1 MTFSLF
7 LSIFCIIDIIVL
19 LKNKEAYTMGF
30 TKKLKDFIAP
40 MDEDELLEITEEDE
54 EEDDLV
60 NEYEK
65 PQNQRVSKLPQDT
78 KMVLFEP
85 RAYAEV
91 EEIGS
96 HLKEKRAAVVNLHR
110 LQSSAA
116 QRTIDFLSG
125 VIFAVDGS
133 IQKIGPKVILC
144 TPRNIGVAG
153 SISLDDTTDV
163 QQ

>member
-1 MTFSLF
+1 
-7 LSIFCIIDIIVL
+7 
-19 LKNKEAYTMGF
+19 MGF
-30 TKKLKDFIAP
+30 AKKMMNMIAP
-40 MDEDELLEITEEDE
+40 MDEDELLEVTEEEETDE
-54 EEDDLV
+54 LI
-60 NEYEK
+60 NEYEEPK
-65 PQNQRVSKLPQDT
+65 NKKIAKLPQDT

-85 RAYAEV
+85 RAYQEV
-91 EEIGS
+91 EDIAE

-153 SISLDDTTDV
+153 QINLEETDID
-163 QQ
+163 

>member
-1 MTFSLF
+1 
-7 LSIFCIIDIIVL
+7 
-19 LKNKEAYTMGF
+19 MGF
-30 TKKLKDFIAP
+30 TKKIKDFIAP
-40 MDEDELLEITEEDE
+40 MEEDELLEITEE
-54 EEDDLV
+54 EEDEVV

-65 PQNQRVSKLPQDT
+65 PQNQKVSKLPQDT

-85 RAYAEV
+85 RAYQEV
-91 EEIGS
+91 EDIAE

-153 SISLDDTTDV
+153 QINLEETDID
-163 QQ
+163 

>member
-1 MTFSLF
+1 
-7 LSIFCIIDIIVL
+7 
-19 LKNKEAYTMGF
+19 MGF
-30 TKKLKDFIAP
+30 AKKMMNMIAP
-40 MDEDELLEITEEDE
+40 MDEDELLEVTEEENDE
-54 EEDDLV
+54 LI
-60 NEYEK
+60 NEYEEPK
-65 PQNQRVSKLPQDT
+65 NKKLAKLPQDT

-85 RAYAEV
+85 RAYQEV
-91 EEIGS
+91 EDIAE

-153 SISLDDTTDV
+153 QINLEETDID
-163 QQ
+163 

>member
-1 MTFSLF
+1 
-7 LSIFCIIDIIVL
+7 
-19 LKNKEAYTMGF
+19 MGF
-30 TKKLKDFIAP
+30 AKKVMDIIAP
-40 MDEDELLEITEEDE
+40 MDEEELLEVTEEE
-54 EEDDLV
+54 NDDLI
-60 NEYEK
+60 NEYEEPK
-65 PQNQRVSKLPQDT
+65 NKKVSKLPQDT

-85 RAYAEV
+85 RAYQEV
-91 EEIGS
+91 EDIAE

-153 SISLDDTTDV
+153 QINLEDTDIE
-163 QQ
+163 

>member
-1 MTFSLF
+1 
-7 LSIFCIIDIIVL
+7 
-19 LKNKEAYTMGF
+19 MGF
-30 TKKLKDFIAP
+30 AKKVINMIAP
-40 MDEDELLEITEEDE
+40 MDEDELLEVTEEEVEDE
-54 EEDDLV
+54 LI
-60 NEYEK
+60 NEYEEPK
-65 PQNQRVSKLPQDT
+65 NKKIAKLPQDT

-85 RAYAEV
+85 RAYQEV
-91 EEIGS
+91 EEIAA

-144 TPRNIGVAG
+144 APRNIGVAG
-153 SISLDDTTDV
+153 QINLEEAEID
-163 QQ
+163 

>member
-1 MTFSLF
+1 
-7 LSIFCIIDIIVL
+7 
-19 LKNKEAYTMGF
+19 MGF
-30 TKKLKDFIAP
+30 TKKIKDFIAP
-40 MDEDELLEITEEDE
+40 MDEDELLEVT
-54 EEDDLV
+54 EDDEDIT
-60 NEYEK
+60 NEYEAPHNK
-65 PQNQRVSKLPQDT
+65 KISRLPQDT

-85 RAYAEV
+85 RAYTEV
-91 EEIGS
+91 EDIGA

-144 TPRNIGVAG
+144 APKNIGVAG
-153 SISLDDTTDV
+153 TINLEGEDA
-163 QQ
+163 